1 MLAGPP
7 GATLAAE
14 MEARRLYAAQALRT
28 MGRGAVMDH
37 MRRVAMGATKVAQ
50 ARQVMNRVTQAVVD
64 NDLEAAKACYAED
77 AVVET
82 PDEGTLRGREAIG
95 DWLGRFA
102 TAFPDGTYEL
112 VAGHEADS
120 TAIDEGFFVGTHT
133 GPLTGPDGQEIPPTG
148 KKIRLRACD
157 CATVEDGVITS
168 HRFYYDQMALLEQL
182 GLSEQ

>member
-1 MLAGPP
+1 
-7 GATLAAE
+7 
-14 MEARRLYAAQALRT
+14 
-28 MGRGAVMDH
+28 
-37 MRRVAMGATKVAQ
+37 MGATEVAQ
-50 ARQVMNRVTQAVVD
+50 ARHVMDRVTQAVVD
-64 NDLEAAKACYAED
+64 NDLEAAKACYSED

-95 DWLGRFA
+95 AWLGRFA
-102 TAFPDGTYEL
+102 TAFPDGRYEL
-112 VAGHEADS
+112 VAGHEAGS

-133 GPLTGPDGQEIPPTG
+133 GPLTGPDGQEIPPTDR
-148 KKIRLRACD
+148 KIRLHACD